1 MQSMTY
7 NAYIVP
13 RKENESDLSWI
24 VNTRKY
30 LRYFEARSMY
40 RQILGREN
48 VDKVNVRDWVK
59 ANGLDKDKDRDVILS
74 IFISAPDYDSTDI
87 LSYLANPETKEL
99 GLALAVEFED
109 FKKFYSAG
117 VSLSDLILYLENNIL
132 DEDDLGLIKNDE
144 SLIGGL
150 FSRIVD
156 KEQVMFHN
164 LVKNLLHILQVT
176 ELQDLSDIVSSKNIG
191 LYIEHGNY
199 YNHDE
204 FLEFLLKNYP
214 DRHPMFNRLHFMQWD
229 PFNRSRFFS
238 NWLRAKSIC
247 FEISRYYIDI
257 DSNNETFQANK
268 EFLQGFLRYQE
279 YCKD

>member
-13 RKENESDLSWI
+13 RKENEPDLSWI

-40 RQILGREN
+40 KHLLGREN
-48 VDKVNVRDWVK
+48 VEKVNAQDWTK
-59 ANGLDKDKDRDVILS
+59 AKNLNKDRDVILS

-99 GLALAVEFED
+99 GLALAIELED
-109 FKKFYSAG
+109 FKKFHSSG

-132 DEDDLGLIKNDE
+132 NENDLDLVKNDE
-144 SLIGGL
+144 SLISGL
-150 FSRIVD
+150 FRRVVD

-164 LVKNLLHILQVT
+164 LVKNLLNIFKAT
-176 ELQDLSDIVSSKNIG
+176 ELKNLSDIVTSKNIG

-214 DRHPMFNRLHFMQWD
+214 NQHPMFYRLPFMQSD
-229 PFNRSRFFS
+229 PFTRSRFFS

-247 FEISRYYIDI
+247 TEISRYYISIESD
-257 DSNNETFQANK
+257 NEILKENQEFLKGFQAYQSYSK
-268 EFLQGFLRYQE
+268 E
-279 YCKD
+279 D